1 MKLASKIELSA
12 GIGTAVMSVIS
23 SAFFVIASKSPEIL
37 GEYLIYIG
45 LSILVAIGSYIHVRR
60 GRITGLV
67 ILLLS
72 GLILATMGSLGGAV
86 FYARGSWL
94 GVPVILPCV
103 TAVALVAAIVA
114 AKGRQS
120 SALACNCEGCR

>member
-1 MKLASKIELSA
+1 MKFARKIELSA

-23 SAFFVIASKSPEIL
+23 SAFFVIATKSPEIL
-37 GEYLIYIG
+37 GENLIYIG
-45 LSILVAIGSYIHVRR
+45 LSILVAIGAYIHVRR

-72 GLILATMGSLGGAV
+72 GLLLATMGLLGGAV

-94 GVPVILPCV
+94 GLPVILPCV
-103 TAVALVAAIVA
+103 SAAVAVVAAIIA
-114 AKGRQS
+114 TKGRQS
-120 SALACNCEGCR
+120 SA